1 METEKIGL
9 KIRPRKDGTT
19 AYYWVASAVSRHAE
33 DYPNKTVRVHGA
45 TLDDIAARCR
55 VLTSELKQWLA
66 EKGMGQPQKF
76 DGTLRSLI
84 RMYQTTKASSYFT
97 VRSNTREMYDFSLA
111 ILERECG
118 MRRLDKVTGLDIRG
132 WYEYLKEPAED
143 TPKQAK
149 QRAEAAKQGII
160 LPPNPERP
168 RRAYQCMQLLRIV
181 ISFGVVANIQEC
193 FRLKM
198 VLESMTFH
206 VPRGRTEQITFEQAE
221 AVCNTAIARG
231 LHSIALA
238 QALQFELTLRQID
251 VIGRWE
257 KSEDHRD
264 GGILDRGQRWRDGLL
279 WSHLDSNGI
288 LKKPTSKIDDVTA
301 EHDTMQYPFLRKIID
316 MVPVEKRFGP
326 MIRSEAT
333 GLPYRKRYFSDVWRE
348 CADAAGVPKTVWN
361 RDSRAGGITEGSDAG
376 ADLEH
381 LRHHANHKN
390 AATTQRYNRKTLE
403 KTQKVAQLRVAHR
416 SAGNA
421 PETDA

>member
-9 KIRPRKDGTT
+9 KRRPRQDGTT
-19 AYYWVASAVSRHAE
+19 AYYWVASAVSRNTE
-33 DYPNKTVRVHGA
+33 DYPTKTVRVHGA
-45 TLDDIAARCR
+45 TLDEITARCR
-55 VLTSELKQWLA
+55 VLTSELKQWLS
-66 EKGMGQPQKF
+66 ERGQGPKVHF

-84 RMYQTTKASSYFT
+84 RMYRTTKGSGYLT
-97 VRSNTREMYDFSLA
+97 VKTNTREMYDFSLDL
-111 ILERECG
+111 LEQDCG
-118 MRRLDKVTGLDIRG
+118 MRKLEKVTGLDIRG
-132 WYEYLKEPAED
+132 WYEHFKEPAED
-143 TPKQAK
+143 TPKQAER
-149 QRAEAAKQGII
+149 RAEALKEGNP
-160 LPPNPERP
+160 LPPNPERI

-181 ISFGVVANIQEC
+181 ISFGVVANITEC
-193 FRLKM
+193 FRLKA

-221 AVCNTAIARG
+221 AICNVAIGNR

-257 KSEDHRD
+257 KTDTPED

-288 LKKPTSKIDDVTA
+288 LRKPTSKIDDVTA

-326 MIRSEAT
+326 MIKSEVT

>member
-9 KIRPRKDGTT
+9 KRRPRQDGTT
-19 AYYWVASAVSRHAE
+19 AYYWVASAVSRNTE
-33 DYPNKTVRVHGA
+33 GYPNKTVRVHGA
-45 TLDDIAARCR
+45 TLDEIVARCR
-55 VLTSELKQWLA
+55 VLTSELKLWLS
-66 EKGMGQPQKF
+66 ERGQGPKVQF

-84 RMYQTTKASSYFT
+84 RMYRTTKGSGYLT
-97 VRSNTREMYDFSLA
+97 VKSNTREMYDFSLD
-111 ILERECG
+111 ILEKECG
-118 MRRLDKVTGLDIRG
+118 MRRLEKVTGLDIRG
-132 WYEYLKEPAED
+132 WYEHFSEPAED
-143 TPKQAK
+143 TEKQAER
-149 QRAEAAKQGII
+149 RAEALKQGIT

-181 ISFGVVANIQEC
+181 VSFGVVANITEC
-193 FRLKM
+193 FRLKA

-221 AVCNTAIARG
+221 AICNKAIEKG

-257 KSEDHRD
+257 KVDDHRD
-264 GGILDRGQRWRDGLL
+264 GGIMDRGQRWRDGLL

-288 LKKPTSKIDDVTA
+288 LKKPTSKVEDVTA

-316 MVPVEKRFGP
+316 MVPTEKRFGP
-326 MIRSEAT
+326 MIKSEKT
-333 GLPYRKRYFSDVWRE
+333 GLPYRQRYFSDVWRE
-348 CADAAGVPKTVWN
+348 IADDAGVPKTVWN

-390 AATTQRYNRKTLE
+390 ASTTQRYNRKTLE

-416 SAGNA
+416 GAGNA
-421 PETDA
+421 PETEA